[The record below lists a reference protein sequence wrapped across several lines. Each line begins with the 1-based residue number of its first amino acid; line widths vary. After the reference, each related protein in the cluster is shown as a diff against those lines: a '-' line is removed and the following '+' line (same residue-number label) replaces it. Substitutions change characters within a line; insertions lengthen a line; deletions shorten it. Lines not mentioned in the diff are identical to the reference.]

1 MNKFLLI
8 LATTLL
14 VSCNNN
20 SSKIEFATISGKV
33 INSKETLL
41 RITTYDY
48 RTSKKITIDS
58 SGYYRDTIRIQKKG
72 FYGYQIGST
81 YTSIYLDK
89 GDNLKVDLD
98 ANEFFKSI
106 SASGKGA
113 EINNFKFNRD
123 RLMNE
128 LVGDA
133 KEFFV
138 VPLEHFLDKLSSNK
152 IAYSEQLEESN
163 LILEYK
169 DMFRKMNEYN
179 YILTKFNY
187 DKFNHYHLKEH
198 PILPNGYNDLVLN
211 MDIDD
216 NNSFHFDKTY
226 RTLIVEHFRLTSK
239 NALIENPNLSLVNF
253 VDNKIKDIKSTEIKD
268 QIISM
273 LFRTQIK
280 LDNKNIDSDYKRIH
294 NLLSSKNLKEKL
306 TEKYKAIGISKPE
319 TTAASFNYENHKG
332 GTTSLN
338 DLKGK
343 ILYID
348 IWATWCGPCINE
360 MPALTELI
368 KYFKGKNIEFVNI
381 SIDTKNQY
389 DKWRAMVPELNVGGL
404 QLIADNGLKS
414 EFMKAYSVGLI
425 PRSILIDENGKI
437 ISAMAPRPSD
447 PKTKNYLNELLLK
460 NPILVSSNK

>member
-1 MNKFLLI
+1 MNKYLFL
-8 LATTLL
+8 LATTLFI
-14 VSCNNN
+14 SCNNEHSN
-20 SSKIEFATISGKV
+20 IKEFATISGKV
-33 INSKETLL
+33 LNSKETLL

-48 RTSKKITIDS
+48 RTSKKVLIDS
-58 SGYYRDTIRIQKKG
+58 SGYYRDTIHIQKKG
-72 FYGYQIGST
+72 FYGFQIGST
-81 YTSIYLDK
+81 YTSVYLKK
-89 GDNLKVDLD
+89 GDNLEVNLD

-106 SASGKGA
+106 SASGMGS
-113 EINNFKFNRD
+113 EINNFKFNRS
-123 RLMNE
+123 RLMSE

-138 VPLEHFLDKLSSNK
+138 VPLEQFLDKLNSNK
-152 IAYSEQLEESN
+152 IAYSEQLEESS
-163 LILEYK
+163 LSLEDK
-169 DMFRKMNEYN
+169 DMFRKINEFN

-187 DKFNHYHLKEH
+187 DKFNHYHLKKH
-198 PILPNGYNDLVLN
+198 PILPEGYNDLVLN
-211 MDIDD
+211 IDIDD
-216 NNSFHFDKTY
+216 DKSFHFDKSY
-226 RTLIVEHFRLTSK
+226 RILIIEYFRLTSK
-239 NALIENPNLSLVNF
+239 NALTENPNLSLVDF
-253 VDNKIKDIKSTEIKD
+253 VENKIKHIKSTKIKD

-280 LDNKNIDSDYKRIH
+280 LDNKNIDSDYERIH
-294 NLLSSKNLKEKL
+294 NLISSKNLKEKL
-306 TEKYKAIGISKPE
+306 TERYEAIGISKPE

-368 KYFKGKNIEFVNI
+368 KDFKGKNIEFVNI

-425 PRSILIDENGKI
+425 PRSMLIDENGKI
-437 ISAMAPRPSD
+437 INAMAPKPSD
-447 PKTKNYLNELLLK
+447 PKTKNYLNELLL
-460 NPILVSSNK
+460 NR

>member
-1 MNKFLLI
+1 
-8 LATTLL
+8 
-14 VSCNNN
+14 
-20 SSKIEFATISGKV
+20 
-33 INSKETLL
+33 
-41 RITTYDY
+41 
-48 RTSKKITIDS
+48 
-58 SGYYRDTIRIQKKG
+58 
-72 FYGYQIGST
+72 
-81 YTSIYLDK
+81 
-89 GDNLKVDLD
+89 
-98 ANEFFKSI
+98 
-106 SASGKGA
+106 
-113 EINNFKFNRD
+113 
-123 RLMNE
+123 MNE

-138 VPLEHFLDKLSSNK
+138 VPLEQFLDKLSSNK

-381 SIDTKNQY
+381 SIDTKNKY
-389 DKWRAMVPELNVGGL
+389 DKWLEYDFKPWIGNQKITRFEPEDDNQIAGDDGYEGAIVLNPQPGL
-404 QLIADNGLKS
+404 YLETPVAVLDYASLYPSSMIS
-414 EFMKAYSVGLI
+414 ENLSLD
-425 PRSILIDENGKI
+425 SI
-437 ISAMAPRPSD
+437 
-447 PKTKNYLNELLLK
+447 
-460 NPILVSSNK
+460 ILPGS